1 MREQDLMLPG
11 KLLFQDN
18 DRDHT
23 DSGHVDLAGGR
34 GVTPRFHHHQPP
46 ATSPTVAVNVNVT
59 SVSNHTLLR
68 SKKRCLC
75 LLLEIKYQIE

>member
-1 MREQDLMLPG
+1 MLPG

-23 DSGHVDLAGGR
+23 DSDHVDLAGGR

-75 LLLEIKYQIE
+75 LLLRSNIRLNIYIQH